1 MADAVPGDDPRTP
14 AAPAPHPPPH
24 SPFTVPLHGRQAGP
38 RVRPGS
44 AEDRLVAVSYPADA
58 DYVRINSEVLGAEVV
73 YTHGLDDAARREVLR
88 RAEVLVAWELS
99 QEVPAGGLAEASRL
113 RLVQL
118 LSAGVDAVDF
128 SAIPD
133 RLVIA
138 SNAGAYAGAMSEH
151 VLAMTLSLAKRLPQ
165 RHAAMAAGRYDK
177 WEPLLTLDGA
187 ICGILGFGG
196 IGTAT
201 ARLMRA
207 FGARIHAINRTG
219 RTSEPVEFAGTLAD
233 LDRVLAAAD
242 VLLVSLPLTLAT
254 RGLLGGRELA
264 LMKPTAILVNVARGA
279 IIDQSALYEHLRTH
293 PQFGAGIDTWWDEPT
308 GDVPFRADYP
318 FFDLPNLIGS
328 PHNSSIVAGTMLSAA
343 RLAAQNVVRYLS
355 GEPVRGVV
363 RRADYVC

>member
-1 MADAVPGDDPRTP
+1 
-14 AAPAPHPPPH
+14 
-24 SPFTVPLHGRQAGP
+24 
-38 RVRPGS
+38 
-44 AEDRLVAVSYPADA
+44 RLVAVSYPVDA
-58 DYVRINSEVLGAEVV
+58 DYVRINSEIPDAELV
-73 YTHGLDDAARREVLR
+73 YTYELQDAPRREVLR
-88 RAEVLVAWELS
+88 RADVLVAWELP
-99 QEVPAGGLAEASRL
+99 QEVPAGALAEASRL

-118 LSAGVDAVDF
+118 PSARVHAGDF

-138 SNAGAYAGAMSEH
+138 SNAGAYAAAMSEH
-151 VLAMTLSLAKRLPQ
+151 VLAMTLCLAKRLPQ

-187 ICGILGFGG
+187 IGGILGFGG

-219 RTSEPVEFAGTLAD
+219 PTSGPGGVAGTLAG
-233 LDRVLAAAD
+233 LDPGLAAAGGVLAAAD

-254 RGLLGGRELA
+254 RGLLGKRELA

-279 IIDQSALYEHLRTH
+279 IIDQGALYEHLRAH

-308 GDVPFRADYP
+308 GDAPFRTDYP

-328 PHNSSIVAGTMLSAA
+328 
-343 RLAAQNVVRYLS
+343 
-355 GEPVRGVV
+355 
-363 RRADYVC
+363 